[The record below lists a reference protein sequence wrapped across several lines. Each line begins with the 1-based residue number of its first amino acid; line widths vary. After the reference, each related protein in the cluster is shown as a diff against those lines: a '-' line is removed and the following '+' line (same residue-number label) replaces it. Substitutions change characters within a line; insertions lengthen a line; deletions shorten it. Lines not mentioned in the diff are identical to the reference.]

1 MSYMELFGMD
11 EVKNYVYTN
20 VKKYSDNVIISTNF
34 GMKKG
39 DEVIKF
45 YNIQARIVLD
55 RPAEFATMADA
66 KVLLVEES
74 VKNVTYAS
82 SKQAE
87 RDISLCD
94 YDDTQ
99 AFFDVCVECIQSCN
113 IVNYTGIDFRG
124 NLQHFV
130 ALALQEI
137 LKVNLVLSSEIL
149 KPSYNISPLLEKIKG
164 MKPKQ
169 KEFLIS
175 PIPSHGIKKHL
186 IKRYFTRGEILEIV
200 ALSVLGLK
208 EHAPTLFDFLKSKG
222 LMTERDFPLVVKNE

>member
-1 MSYMELFGMD
+1 MELFGMD
-11 EVKNYVYTN
+11 EVKNYVYSN
-20 VKKYSDNVIISTNF
+20 VKKYTDNIIIPTNF

-45 YNIQARIVLD
+45 YNIQARIVLE
-55 RPAEFATMADA
+55 RPTEFATLADA

-74 VKNVTYAS
+74 VKNVTYS
-82 SKQAE
+82 STKQPE
-87 RDISLCD
+87 RDISHCD

-99 AFFDVCVECIQSCN
+99 SFFDACIECIQSCN
-113 IVNYTGIDFRG
+113 IINYTGIDFRG

-149 KPSYNISPLLEKIKG
+149 SPSYNISPLLEKIKN

-169 KEFLIS
+169 KEFLTC

-200 ALSVLGLK
+200 ALSVLALR
-208 EHAPTLFDFLKSKG
+208 EHSPTLFEFLKGKG
-222 LMTERDFPLVVKNE
+222 LMTDSDFPLVVKQ